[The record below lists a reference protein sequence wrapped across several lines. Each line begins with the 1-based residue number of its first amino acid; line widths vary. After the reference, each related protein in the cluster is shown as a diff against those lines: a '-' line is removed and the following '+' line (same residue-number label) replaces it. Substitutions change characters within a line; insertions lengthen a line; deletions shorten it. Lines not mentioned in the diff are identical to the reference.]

1 MARRP
6 IPDDVGDAFG
16 EALVLLV
23 QWKRGADEP
32 VAVLDGRTMRI
43 SLIFELV
50 ASRAFKDEMPG
61 SMVELL
67 RAYAS
72 RNAERGHEFGRL
84 TLLPTYEV
92 AARCLLKWVDE
103 KKPRSR

>member
-1 MARRP
+1 M
-6 IPDDVGDAFG
+6 
-16 EALVLLV
+16 LHV
-23 QWKRGADEP
+23 QWKRGVDEP
-32 VAVLDGRTMRI
+32 IAVLDGRTMHI
-43 SLIFELV
+43 SLIFELGQRRD
-50 ASRAFKDEMPG
+50 AREHG
-61 SMVELL
+61 GTL

-72 RNAERGHEFGRL
+72 RNAERAHEFGGL